1 MKSIIL
7 VLIVGLLVTG
17 CTSTC
22 SYEELESERF
32 NFYSEDYICN
42 TNLEAMPLPD
52 QDEFVITT
60 QEEYDELIALYEE
73 LIPCDKGYYAPDI
86 DFEQYSL
93 LGRYASGGGCTID
106 FVKTIY
112 KDETNKQIIY
122 KLVVDEQGLCE
133 MAAVSMNWILVPTIP
148 EGYEVVFN

>member
-1 MKSIIL
+1 M
-7 VLIVGLLVTG
+7 VGLLVTG
-17 CTSTC
+17 CTSTG
-22 SYEELESERF
+22 STYEELESERF
-32 NFYSEDYICN
+32 NFYSEDQICN

-60 QEEYDELIALYEE
+60 QDEYDELIALYEE
-73 LIPCDKGYYAPDI
+73 KIPCEKGYYAPDI

-106 FVKTIY
+106 FEKTIY
-112 KDETNKQIIY
+112 QDDTNKQIIY
-122 KLVVDEQGLCE
+122 ELFVNEKGLCE